1 MNMHYWQISLSQLVV
16 KIQQKGHL
24 KREGENNRSIFLCKN
39 SFLYVLRREIA
50 MSVIYKIKLV
60 LLREASQN
68 QKEPHSELTSLIQR
82 FPHK

>member
-1 MNMHYWQISLSQLVV
+1 M
-16 KIQQKGHL
+16 G
-24 KREGENNRSIFLCKN
+24 
-39 SFLYVLRREIA
+39 
-50 MSVIYKIKLV
+50 VIYKIKLE